1 MAERLDSPLRREQI
15 ADAALDIVVRHGIG
29 AVTVRRVA
37 EAVGISAAAL
47 YRHYKNKAEILKA
60 VIEEHQEF
68 FMANVRLAK
77 AEGTSPLDTMRRLYL
92 SSMVLVKQ
100 YCALPVVFL
109 SDVLWFEEPQLR
121 DMKLKH
127 HNIIR
132 EIVIELIISA
142 QQQGEIRTDIRP
154 EEIFINFIGLIAMP
168 ALIQARTPE
177 DIDMPQQITANWT
190 LFAHAVAA

>member
-1 MAERLDSPLRREQI
+1 MTERLDSPLRREQI

-60 VIEEHQEF
+60 VMEEHQEF
-68 FMANVRLAK
+68 FMVNVRLAR
-77 AEGTSPLDTMRRLYL
+77 AEGTGPLDTIRRLYL
-92 SSMVLVKQ
+92 SSMTLVER

-109 SDVLWFEEPQLR
+109 SDVLWFEETQLR
-121 DMKLKH
+121 DLKLKH
-127 HNIIR
+127 HKILRDII
-132 EIVIELIISA
+132 IELITAA
-142 QQQGEIRTDIRP
+142 QQKGEIRTDIRP
-154 EEIFINFIGLIAMP
+154 EEIFVHFIGLIAMP
-168 ALIQARTPE
+168 ALIQARTPH
-177 DIDMPQQITANWT
+177 DLDMPRQTTANWE

>member
-15 ADAALDIVVRHGIG
+15 AEAALVIVVNQGIG

-60 VIEEHQEF
+60 VMEEHQEL
-68 FMANVRLAK
+68 FMANVRRAK
-77 AEGTSPLDTMRRLYL
+77 TEATSPLDAIRRLYF
-92 SSMVLVKQ
+92 SSMVLVGR

-109 SDVLWFEEPQLR
+109 SDVLWFEETQLR
-121 DMKLKH
+121 DLKLKH
-127 HNIIR
+127 HKILR
-132 EIVIELIISA
+132 ELLIELFMAA
-142 QQQGEIRTDIRP
+142 QQGGEMRTDIRP
-154 EEIFINFIGLIAMP
+154 EEIFVHFIGLIAMP

-177 DIDMPQQITANWT
+177 DLDMPRQTAANWE

>member
-15 ADAALDIVVRHGIG
+15 AEAALTIVVRQGIG

-60 VIEEHQEF
+60 VMEEHQEL
-68 FMANVRLAK
+68 FMANVRRAK
-77 AEGTSPLDTMRRLYL
+77 ADATSPLDAIRRLYL
-92 SSMVLVKQ
+92 STMVLVSR

-109 SDVLWFEEPQLR
+109 SDVLWFEETQLR
-121 DMKLKH
+121 DLKLKH
-127 HNIIR
+127 HKILR
-132 EIVIELIISA
+132 EHLIEMIVA
-142 QQQGEIRTDIRP
+142 GQKQGEIRTDIRP
-154 EEIFINFIGLIAMP
+154 EEIFVHFIGLIAMP

-177 DIDMPQQITANWT
+177 DLDMPRQTAANWEM
-190 LFAHAVAA
+190 FAHAVAA

>member
-15 ADAALDIVVRHGIG
+15 AEAALAIVVNQGIG

-60 VIEEHQEF
+60 VMEEHQEL
-68 FMANVRLAK
+68 FMANVRRAK
-77 AEGTSPLDTMRRLYL
+77 AEATSPLDAIRRLYL
-92 SSMVLVKQ
+92 SSMVLVNR

-109 SDVLWFEEPQLR
+109 SDVLWFEETQLR
-121 DMKLKH
+121 DLKLKH
-127 HNIIR
+127 HKILR
-132 EIVIELIISA
+132 DLLIELFLAA
-142 QQQGEIRTDIRP
+142 QQSGEMRTDIRP
-154 EEIFINFIGLIAMP
+154 EELFVHFIGLIAMP

-177 DIDMPQQITANWT
+177 DLDMPRQTVANWE

>member
-1 MAERLDSPLRREQI
+1 MTERLESPLRREQI
-15 ADAALDIVVRHGIG
+15 AEAALDIIVNQGIG

-37 EAVGISAAAL
+37 DAVGISAAAL

-60 VIEEHQEF
+60 IMEEHQEF
-68 FMANVRLAK
+68 FMANVRKAK
-77 AEGTSPLDTMRRLYL
+77 TDAASPLDAIRRLYF
-92 SSMVLVKQ
+92 SSMAMVNR

-109 SDVLWFEEPQLR
+109 SDVLWFEETQLR

-127 HNIIR
+127 HKLLRDIL
-132 EIVIELIISA
+132 IELIGAA
-142 QQQGEIRTDIRP
+142 QKNGEIRLDIRP
-154 EEIFINFIGLIAMP
+154 EEIFVNFIGLIAMP

-177 DIDMPQQITANWT
+177 DLDMPRQTAANWE

>member
-15 ADAALDIVVRHGIG
+15 AEAALAIVVHQGIG

-60 VIEEHQEF
+60 VMEEHQEL
-68 FMANVRLAK
+68 FMANVRRAK
-77 AEGTSPLDTMRRLYL
+77 AEATSPLDAIRRLYL
-92 SSMVLVKQ
+92 SSMVLVSR

-109 SDVLWFEEPQLR
+109 SDVLWFEETQLR
-121 DMKLKH
+121 DLKLKH
-127 HNIIR
+127 HKILR
-132 EIVIELIISA
+132 DLLIELFMAA
-142 QQQGEIRTDIRP
+142 QQRGEIRTDIRP
-154 EEIFINFIGLIAMP
+154 EEIFVHFIGLIAMP

-177 DIDMPQQITANWT
+177 DLDMPRQTAANWE